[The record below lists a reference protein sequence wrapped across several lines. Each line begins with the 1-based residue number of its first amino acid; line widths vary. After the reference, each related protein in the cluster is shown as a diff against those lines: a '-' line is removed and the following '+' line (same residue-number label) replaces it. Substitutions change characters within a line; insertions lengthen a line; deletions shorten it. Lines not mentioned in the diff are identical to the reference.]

1 MRRVVR
7 RVIAW
12 RVRTTRVTDSNA
24 AAAAAVRE
32 ALRARGIRQHTAAR
46 VLGLSQP
53 ALSDRFRGRTPF
65 TLADLDRIA
74 DHLGVTVAELLE
86 PPAELVAEPPAVAS

>member
-1 MRRVVR
+1 M
-7 RVIAW
+7 
-12 RVRTTRVTDSNA
+12 TDSSA

-32 ALRARGIRQHTAAR
+32 ALRARGIRQHTAAD

-53 ALSDRFRGRTPF
+53 ALSDRLRGRTPF
-65 TLADLDRIA
+65 TLADLDRLA

-86 PPAELVAEPPAVAS
+86 PPTSLVDEPEAEA